1 MQFVGR
7 RSEYWDAVRARQVN
21 ARVHARPRRLNRDN
35 RRAVIWHAIREK
47 PVAPNISHPYLFR
60 VNRIRFIRK

>member
-21 ARVHARPRRLNRDN
+21 ARVHARPRRLIRDN
-35 RRAVIWHAIREK
+35 CRAAIWHALREK
-47 PVAPNISHPYLFR
+47 SAAPNTSLIFISR
-60 VNRIRFIRK
+60 

>member
-35 RRAVIWHAIREK
+35 RRAVIWHAIREN
-47 PVAPNISHPYLFR
+47 PVAPNISP
-60 VNRIRFIRK
+60 IFISR